1 MLKKVAGIMLCV
13 TMLSQNVFADETI
26 SKEEKTTINETEI
39 ETEGAKVYTL
49 SLEDAIKIAID
60 NSPQLKACAAK
71 KDDNKIQLKAAKE
84 TKSQYHD
91 VNSIYMSAYEVFY
104 IKKGYYVHACEKAL
118 ELSDYEYKQIE
129 AQISYDVTQK
139 YFTVKNCEK
148 LVQIAE
154 NSYKIVLDNYNNAK
168 LSYELGL
175 ISQSEFDSA
184 KVSLMQSEFTV
195 ESYKNNYEIA
205 KENLKISLRKNDEN
219 CDFVLTSELNVKE
232 FETNLAEDLIKAE
245 NSRYDIAALKS
256 NYELADEYLSLTLG
270 AATSRY
276 SSAYSSFITAEY
288 NYTNNKSLILLGI
301 KSSYNNISA
310 TRNNVTLAGETL
322 KLKNNAYNIAKVQF
336 EQGMITNSELLSS
349 QNAVYSAEVE
359 YENAKLNY
367 NLAVDKYKYDVEIG
381 L

>member
-1 MLKKVAGIMLCV
+1 MLKKIVGIMLCV
-13 TMLSQNVFADETI
+13 TMLSLNVFADEPI
-26 SKEEKTTINETEI
+26 GNAEKTEVES
-39 ETEGAKVYTL
+39 EEAKVYTF
-49 SLEDAIKIAID
+49 SLEDAINIAID
-60 NSPQLKACAAK
+60 NSPQLKACAVK

-84 TKSQYHD
+84 TKSQYRD
-91 VNSIYMSAYEVFY
+91 VNSIYMSAYEIYY
-104 IKKGYYVHACEKAL
+104 IKKGYYVHAYQKAL

-154 NSYKIVLDNYNNAK
+154 NSYNIVLDNYNNAK

-184 KVSLMQSEFTV
+184 KVSLMQAEFTV
-195 ESYKNNYEIA
+195 SSYKNNFEIA
-205 KENLKISLRKNDEN
+205 KENFKISLRKNDEN
-219 CDFVLTSELNVKE
+219 CDFVLTSELDVKE
-232 FETNLAEDLIKAE
+232 FETNLAEDLITAE

-256 NYELADEYLSLTLG
+256 NYELEDEYLSLTLG

-310 TRNNVTLAGETL
+310 TRNNVTLAEETL

-336 EQGMITNSELLSS
+336 EQGMITNSELLSA

>member
-1 MLKKVAGIMLCV
+1 MLKKIVGIMLCV
-13 TMLSQNVFADETI
+13 TMLSLNVFADEPI
-26 SKEEKTTINETEI
+26 GNAEKTEVES
-39 ETEGAKVYTL
+39 EEAKVYTL
-49 SLEDAIKIAID
+49 SLEDAINIAID

-84 TKSQYHD
+84 TKSQYRD
-91 VNSIYMSAYEVFY
+91 VNSIYMSAYEIYY
-104 IKKGYYVHACEKAL
+104 IKKGYYVHAYQKAL
-118 ELSDYEYKQIE
+118 VLSDYEYKQIE

-154 NSYKIVLDNYNNAK
+154 NSYNIVLDNYNNAK

-184 KVSLMQSEFTV
+184 KVSLMQAEFTV
-195 ESYKNNYEIA
+195 SSYKNNFEIA
-205 KENLKISLRKNDEN
+205 KENFKISLRKNDEN
-219 CDFVLTSELNVKE
+219 CDFVLTSELDVKE
-232 FETNLAEDLIKAE
+232 FETNLAEDLITAE

-310 TRNNVTLAGETL
+310 TRNNVTLAEETL

-336 EQGMITNSELLSS
+336 EQGMITNSELLSA